1 MDYLSTSSGNNFYF
15 DEEETNDLSIEDIS
29 HHLSLVNR
37 FSGATAY
44 PYSVAQHSLNVESIL
59 AQRGCSI
66 AVRLI
71 GLLHD
76 AHESFTSDIPT
87 PFTRYYDPTN
97 VIKNAQKRLDEMIW
111 DSLDLSEVASNLS
124 ESEQWE
130 IKWADS
136 LACALEASCVKL
148 FPFEPDWVFEFV
160 TDAGLMTDMDQFDID
175 TAEKNWRNIKDLFL
189 FRFTRLVR
197 SYNLEQSALEETK
210 DETK

>member
-1 MDYLSTSSGNNFYF
+1 MDYLTTVSGSNFYF
-15 DEEETNDLSIEDIS
+15 DEEETNELTIEDIS

-87 PFTRYYDPTN
+87 PFTRFYDSN
-97 VIKNAQKRLDEMIW
+97 NIVKNAQKRLDAMIW
-111 DSLDLSEVASNLS
+111 DSLDLTEVASNLS

-136 LACALEASCVKL
+136 LACALEASCVNL
-148 FPFEPDWVFEFV
+148 FPVEPDWIYDFIC
-160 TDAGLMTDMDQFDID
+160 DAGLITDIDQFDID
-175 TAEKNWRNIKDLFL
+175 TEEKNWRSVKDVFV
-189 FRFTRLVR
+189 FRFTRLVKA
-197 SYNLEQSALEETK
+197 YNLEQTALEEAAN
-210 DETK
+210 ETK

>member
-1 MDYLSTSSGNNFYF
+1 MDYVSTVNGNNFYF
-15 DEEETNDLSIEDIS
+15 DEEETNELFIEDIS

-76 AHESFTSDIPT
+76 AHESFSSDIPT
-87 PFTRYYDPTN
+87 PFTRFYDPSN
-97 VIKNAQKRLDEMIW
+97 IIKNAQKRLDVMIW
-111 DSLDLSEVASNLS
+111 DSLDLTEVVANLS
-124 ESEQWE
+124 ESDQWE

-136 LACALEASCVKL
+136 LACALEVSCVNL
-148 FPFEPDWVFEFV
+148 FPVEPDWIFDFV
-160 TDAGLMTDMDQFDID
+160 NDAGLITDIDQFDID
-175 TAEKNWRNIKDLFL
+175 TEEKNWRSIRDVFV
-189 FRFTRLVR
+189 FRFMRLVKA
-197 SYNLEQSALEETK
+197 YNLEQTQSGKKSDEEK
-210 DETK
+210 